1 MTARNNAP
9 EASQSGPSTPAPQR
23 YVVDASALL
32 ALLNQEPGAERVAR
46 ALSAGSSIS
55 AVNFS
60 EVVARLSEAGMP
72 QPAVREALDALELN
86 VVAFDRALGY
96 RAGFLRPA
104 TKRAGL
110 SLGDRAC
117 LALAAHH
124 NLPALTAD
132 RAWRQLATD
141 TKVEVIR

>member
-1 MTARNNAP
+1 M
-9 EASQSGPSTPAPQR
+9 PQR

-46 ALSAGSSIS
+46 AISAGSFVS

-60 EVVARLSEAGMP
+60 EVVARLSDAGMP
-72 QPAVREALDALELN
+72 EPAVREALDTLELN

-96 RAGFLRPA
+96 RAGFLRPS

-117 LALAAHH
+117 LALAQHD

-132 RAWRQLATD
+132 RAWRQVATG
-141 TKVEVIR
+141 TRVEIIR